1 MMKGVYLPGT
11 KEAHLKEWPYPA
23 IQEDDVLI
31 EIKASALCRSDM
43 SIYYG
48 KPLLPGFPSGTFIP
62 GHEPSGVITKLGK
75 GARHFKEGDRVAI
88 TCFIACG
95 FCKYCRAGEPMLCG
109 SVEVLGFSRHG
120 ADTEY
125 LAVPERV
132 CLSMPKEMSYV
143 TGAVAT
149 DAIGNLYATMKEM
162 SVCGADVVAIIGLGP
177 MGLSGVLAAKG
188 MGATVVAIDL
198 VRSRL
203 EKATSMGADYA
214 LNAKEVDPREH
225 VRNITKEGVDKAVD
239 CSGSSQGINTAL
251 DITRR
256 HGIVAQIG
264 EPGETKVEISPSD
277 QLIRKKLTY
286 YGSWYFK
293 LHEWDEIADF
303 IVNKIGNERAEEIVS
318 HRFPLEE
325 KAIGEA
331 FRLFDE
337 RKTYKVVFTP

>member
-1 MMKGVYLPGT
+1 MKGVYLPGT
-11 KEAHLKEWPYPA
+11 KEAHLKEWPDPA
-23 IQEDDVLI
+23 ITEDEVLI

-48 KPLLPGFPSGTFIP
+48 KPLLPGFPPGTFIP
-62 GHEPSGVITKLGK
+62 GHEPSGVITRLGK
-75 GARHFKEGDRVAI
+75 RARHFKEGDRVAV
-88 TCFIACG
+88 TCFVSCG
-95 FCKYCRAGEPMLCG
+95 FCKYCRAGEPMLCDN
-109 SVEVLGFSRHG
+109 VEVLGFQRHG
-120 ADTEY
+120 GDAEY
-125 LAVPERV
+125 LAVPESV
-132 CLSMPKEMSYV
+132 CLPMPDKMSYV
-143 TGAVAT
+143 TGAVST
-149 DAIGNLYATMKEM
+149 DAVGNLYATMKEM
-162 SVCGADVVAIIGLGP
+162 NVCGADVVAIIGLGP
-177 MGLSGVLAAKG
+177 MGLSGVFAAKG

-203 EKATSMGADYA
+203 EKAKSIGADYTV
-214 LNAKEVDPREH
+214 NAEEVDPLEH
-225 VRNITKEGVDKAVD
+225 VKNITKEGVDKTVD
-239 CSGSSQGINTAL
+239 CSGSPQGINTAL

-264 EPGETKVEISPSD
+264 EPGETKVKISPSD

-303 IVNKIGNERAEEIVS
+303 IVNKIGNDRAEEIVS
-318 HRFPLEE
+318 HRFALQE

-337 RKTYKVVFTP
+337 HKTYKVAG